1 MPYKR
6 SARVGDL
13 VRKELADLLLRKVKD
28 PRVAG
33 VTITGVEVSPD
44 LHHAKIFYC
53 VSGSLAEKDK
63 ENASKGLS
71 KAKGYIRQELG
82 KRLQMRYVPEV
93 DFRYDPS
100 FEYGD
105 KIERLLKELHKD
117 EHDEE

>member
-1 MPYKR
+1 MPPKR
-6 SARVGDL
+6 AARVGDL
-13 VRKELADLLLRKVKD
+13 VWKELADLLLRKVKD

-44 LHHAKIFYC
+44 LQHARVFYC
-53 VSGSLAEKDK
+53 LRGSLTERDR
-63 ENASKGLS
+63 ENAEEGLF
-71 KAKGYIRQELG
+71 KARGYIRQELG

-105 KIERLLKELHKD
+105 KIERLLKELRKD
-117 EHDEE
+117 EQFEE